1 MSCVTDADCND
12 GGPCADRRCAGGG
25 CVYQPL
31 VGFPGMECELGH
43 VLAAQLCAPEAIDP
57 TLQRVI
63 TRRIAKAQSLVQK
76 AASRMDRKSVRIRLL
91 KGAARN
97 LRVVQR
103 RADKALRKGR
113 ISPAC
118 GEQID
123 VTIKRLR
130 ESVLGVS
137 TDAPAAL
144 VVSPLAAFSLFGSG
158 AARDDGGPDLSYPPA
173 GGWRGH
179 RCDHGDSCAVRS
191 VSQRWARWG
200 LFDGQPEQPERCR
213 ERRREI
219 QRIRRHGIAA

>member
-63 TRRIAKAQSLVQK
+63 TRRIEKAQSLVQK
-76 AASRMDRKSVRIRLL
+76 AASRMDRKRVRIRLL

-103 RADKALRKGR
+103 RAGKALRKGR
-113 ISPAC
+113 ISVAC
-118 GEQID
+118 REQID
-123 VTIKRLR
+123 VTIQRLR
-130 ESVLGVS
+130 QSVLGLS
-137 TDAPAAL
+137 T
-144 VVSPLAAFSLFGSG
+144 
-158 AARDDGGPDLSYPPA
+158 
-173 GGWRGH
+173 
-179 RCDHGDSCAVRS
+179 
-191 VSQRWARWG
+191 
-200 LFDGQPEQPERCR
+200 
-213 ERRREI
+213 
-219 QRIRRHGIAA
+219 